1 MSENP
6 PTPNPPDEKAPRR
19 QSDWQNLR
27 RISRR
32 IWWAIAGFAAVW
44 VAILGWR
51 VMDVAGVFEPRL
63 LGDGEHVQS
72 YEFDLTAAK
81 VPVDRIVPTVATDA
95 IPALIDPPAM
105 PGAQVQAYNEEERG
119 KFLVSDDRVIGL
131 VINGQARAYPLR
143 LLNWHEVAND
153 TLGGVPVAVT
163 YHPLCDSAVVFDR
176 RVDEKVLTF
185 GVSGLLYNSNH
196 LLYDEAQSLDQRSL
210 WSQLAF
216 EAIAGP
222 AAEADRSLR
231 VIGSVVCRW
240 SQWLQRYPH
249 TTVIRGRADFKK
261 RYARNPYGLYFQQ
274 RKPSFSVTPYPSAD
288 HASGFEPFDRVIAFE
303 MPPLRWVLIEAAM
316 VDATLGGEVQQWRLS
331 ANASLVEP
339 IAPRTLTELLNANLN
354 QPPDTAR
361 SVHCL
366 WFAWYAFH
374 GDAWPVVEGRQ

>member
-1 MSENP
+1 MPENP
-6 PTPNPPDEKAPRR
+6 TAENHPDNPPQR
-19 QSDWQNLR
+19 QSDWKNLR
-27 RISRR
+27 RIPPRV
-32 IWWAIAGFAAVW
+32 WWAIAGFAVVW
-44 VAILGWR
+44 VAIIGWR

-72 YEFDLTAAK
+72 YQFDLSAAK

-95 IPALIDPPAM
+95 IPALIDPEHM
-105 PGAQVQAYNEEERG
+105 PGVQVQVYNQEERG

-176 RVDEKVLTF
+176 RVNEQVLTF

-196 LLYDEAQSLDQRSL
+196 LLYDHAERLDQRSL

-216 EAIAGP
+216 EAVAGP

-231 VIGSVVCRW
+231 VIGSVVCTW
-240 SQWLQRYPH
+240 EDWLRRYPR
-249 TTVIRGRADFKK
+249 TTVMRGRADFKK

-274 RKPSFSVTPYPSAD
+274 RKPSFEVQPYPPAD
-288 HASGFEPFDRVIAFE
+288 HASGFEPFDRVIAFQ
-303 MPPLRWVLIEAAM
+303 MPPLRWVLIDAAM
-316 VDATLGGEVQQWRLS
+316 VDATIDAQVGQWRLS
-331 ANASLVEP
+331 ANASRVEP
-339 IAPRTLTELLNANLN
+339 ITPADLTELLNANLHE
-354 QPPDTAR
+354 PPDTAR

-366 WFAWYAFH
+366 WFAWYAFQ
-374 GDAWPVVEGRQ
+374 GDAWPVVEHRE